1 MTQEEKSLLLQDL
14 CARLP
19 YGIKVQ
25 VEYDAEEFDKTIE
38 IDEITMIDKC
48 GEEILLYHAS
58 EYFSIEEIKP
68 YLRPMSSITKEER
81 EEIEVLIFGEWYDG
95 GFCKVDHEGW
105 IEILAEYD
113 VCGIDPGFCSDYTD
127 WLLEHHFDIRGLI
140 EKGLALEVPKGMYE
154 TNEK

>member
-14 CARLP
+14 STRLP

-25 VEYDAEEFDKTIE
+25 VEYDAEEFGKTIE

-68 YLRPMSSITKEER
+68 YLRPRSSMTEEEER
-81 EEIEVLIFGEWYDG
+81 DWWTYKQVGTTWEAQDSLSV
-95 GFCKVDHEGW
+95 
-105 IEILAEYD
+105 
-113 VCGIDPGFCSDYTD
+113 D
-127 WLLEHHFDIRGLI
+127 WLNKHHFDYRGLI
-140 EKGLALEVPKGMYE
+140 EKGLALEASEGMY
-154 TNEK
+154 K